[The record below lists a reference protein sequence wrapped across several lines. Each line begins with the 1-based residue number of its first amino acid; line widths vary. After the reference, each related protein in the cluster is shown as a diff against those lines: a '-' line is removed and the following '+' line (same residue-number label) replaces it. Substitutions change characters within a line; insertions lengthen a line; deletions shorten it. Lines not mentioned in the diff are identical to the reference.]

1 MRSIGDAVTALSL
14 DDSLAEADRAELLG
28 AWDRLLR

>member
-1 MRSIGDAVTALSL
+1 VTALAL